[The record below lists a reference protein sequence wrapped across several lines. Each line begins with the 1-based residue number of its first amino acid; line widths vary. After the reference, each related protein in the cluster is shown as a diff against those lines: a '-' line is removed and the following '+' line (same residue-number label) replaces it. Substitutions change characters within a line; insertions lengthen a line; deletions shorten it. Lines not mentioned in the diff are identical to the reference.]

1 MVSNSGFHWFHCS
14 KQEVE
19 SFLLVFKAKQNLIQ
33 DLYTLEI
40 LPLIQKFEKNVLVK
54 GLMTKFDTMLISI
67 LVDLQGAKR
76 RVSSFHLYLF
86 QPRQLVAN

>member
-40 LPLIQKFEKNVLVK
+40 LPLIQKFEKKRFGERPYDQVWYHADKYLGWFTRRKKKGFLFSSLLVPTSPT
-54 GLMTKFDTMLISI
+54 GS
-67 LVDLQGAKR
+67 
-76 RVSSFHLYLF
+76 
-86 QPRQLVAN
+86 